1 MAILISGPG
10 IGLPPP
16 QNLYPSELNNAP
28 YDAPTNYLA
37 LVAGQF
43 INIPAGR
50 WFVDPGAVSVIQ
62 YLDPVTGIWR
72 TQTGSAMR
80 GQAQQVLSDGFT
92 RRIANLTGCPIGAI
106 VTSGGSS
113 WVQSST
119 TVTSNL
125 NGSTWQAVVGG
136 SLSVSS
142 VTAAGAKYS
151 IAPEVFIPA
160 PPYPGVQATAYATIA
175 SGTVSGVTLTNF
187 GAGYISAPVP
197 VLLPNPLDPNV
208 GSITQAS
215 VTLVLTAANASVIT
229 AVLPLTFGTPLPS
242 ASIGSLTL
250 TAAGGSGTGATIT
263 PVIMQ
268 SIVSASVVAG
278 GGGWGVAAVP
288 ALVTTAGGVP
298 TSTSA
303 IVNPGVELTG
313 FRPRQ
318 GIINVTTSA
327 AGAISAPVVTDPGL
341 FAGTPTPV
349 IIPGGTLPTTLA
361 SVALTMGAVN
371 DFVLLQPV

>member
-37 LVAGQF
+37 LVAGQV

-50 WFVDPGAVSVIQ
+50 WFVDPGAVSMIQ

-72 TQTGSAMR
+72 TQTGAAMR

-92 RRIANLTGCPIGAI
+92 RRIANLTGCPVGAI

-142 VTAAGAKYS
+142 ITAAGAKYS

-160 PPYPGVQATAYATIA
+160 PPYPGVQATAYATIS
-175 SGTVSGVTLTNF
+175 SGTVSAVSLTNF
-187 GAGYISAPVP
+187 GAGYVTAPVP

-229 AVLPLTFGTPLPS
+229 AVLPLTFGTPLPA
-242 ASIGSLTL
+242 ASIASLTL
-250 TAAGGSGTGATIT
+250 TAAGGAGSGATIT

-268 SIVSASVVAG
+268 SIISASVVAG

-313 FRPRQ
+313 FRPRP
-318 GIINVTTSA
+318 GLINVTTSA

-371 DFVLLQPV
+371 DYVLLQPV